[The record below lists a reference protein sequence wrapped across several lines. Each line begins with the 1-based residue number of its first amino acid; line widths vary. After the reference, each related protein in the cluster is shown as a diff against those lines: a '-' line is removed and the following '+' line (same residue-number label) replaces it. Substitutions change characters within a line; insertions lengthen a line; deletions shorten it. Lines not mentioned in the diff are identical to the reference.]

1 MFGFVT
7 ANIKDLTTEDKKIY
21 SGYYCGLCNTL
32 KNYGNFSRLTLNYDM
47 TFLYIFLSSYFNEF
61 EEKYVKRCAL
71 HPLKPKNVY
80 VNKYAEYAS
89 DMTVLLAYYKLE
101 DDENDDDSKRARLFK
116 SALKSAFLKA
126 EAKHKEKSERIKELL
141 SKLYEIEKSGEH
153 NPDIPA
159 KVFGEILGT
168 VFDIFDNDSV
178 LFEFGEA
185 LGKVVYIMD
194 ACVDV
199 KRDIKKCR
207 YNPMVEI
214 KREKFQQILTI
225 LLSDCTEIYDKMN
238 IEKNKSIID
247 NILYSGIWQVFW
259 RNFNGSV

>member
-7 ANIKDLTTEDKKIY
+7 ANIKDLTKEEQNVY
-21 SGYYCGLCNTL
+21 GGYYCGLCNTL
-32 KNYGNFSRLTLNYDM
+32 KNYGNLPCLTLNYDM
-47 TFLYIFLSSYFNEF
+47 TFLYMFLSSYFNEKD
-61 EEKYVKRCAL
+61 EKYTKRCAV

-80 VNKYAEYAS
+80 MNKYAEYAS
-89 DMTVLLAYYKLE
+89 DMTILLAYYKLE
-101 DDENDDDSKRARLFK
+101 DDVNDDNSINARLFK
-116 SALKSAFLKA
+116 NALKDAFSKA
-126 EAKHKEKSERIKELL
+126 EAKHREKSNKIKGLL
-141 SKLYEIEKSGEH
+141 SDLYEIEKRGEH

-168 VFDIFDNDSV
+168 VFDFNDNDAS
-178 LFEFGEA
+178 LFQFGSA
-185 LGKVVYIMD
+185 IGKVIYIMD

-199 KRDIKKCR
+199 KSDIRKCR

-214 KREKFQQILTI
+214 KKENFQQILTI

-259 RNFNGSV
+259 RNFK

>member
-7 ANIKDLTTEDKKIY
+7 ANIKDLSKEEKDIY
-21 SGYYCGLCNTL
+21 SGYYCGLCNSL
-32 KNYGNFSRLTLNYDM
+32 KNYGNISRLTLNYDM
-47 TFLYIFLSSYFNEF
+47 TFLYVLLSSYFNEK
-61 EEKYVKRCAL
+61 EEKHLKHCAV
-71 HPLKPKNVY
+71 HPLKAKNVY
-80 VNKYAEYAS
+80 MNKYAEYAS

-101 DDENDDDSKRARLFK
+101 DDINDDNSINAKLFK
-116 SALKSAFLKA
+116 SALSKAFLMA
-126 EAKHKEKSERIKELL
+126 EKKHKAKSHEIKSLLLEL
-141 SKLYEIEKSGEH
+141 YDIEKSGEH

-159 KVFGEILGT
+159 KVFGKILGI
-168 VFDIFDNDSV
+168 VFDVDGNDKL
-178 LFEFGEA
+178 LFEFGSA

-199 KRDIKKCR
+199 KKDVKKCR

-214 KREKFQQILTI
+214 KRENFQQILTI

-259 RNFNGSV
+259 RNFK